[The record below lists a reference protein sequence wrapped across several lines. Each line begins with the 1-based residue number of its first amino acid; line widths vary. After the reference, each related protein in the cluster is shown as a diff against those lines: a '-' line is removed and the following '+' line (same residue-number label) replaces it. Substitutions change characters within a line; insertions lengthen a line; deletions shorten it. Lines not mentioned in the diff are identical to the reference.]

1 MPIAE
6 MRIKNFRAFADSGIV
21 RLGGVTPIAGRN
33 DVGKSGLLHALR
45 VFFEPPKKGGLDLS
59 DLHAK
64 DPNAVAEFE
73 VAFDPA
79 ALTNQ
84 EVQIDAKN
92 KIHLTDDHLVDSRGL
107 LRLRISISAKAITAF
122 EILIQDID
130 DDALFPLAIKNHDQL
145 LELLAANGLP
155 AVKAGKETNQQKRA
169 SLREKA
175 KADGKGL
182 RETWV
187 DATLVEKKL
196 RDILPQLILFTDTA
210 NYGIGETPVQNQF
223 KGIVDKALAAHPNAK
238 QIEDDIRATIQAEF
252 DKVFERL
259 SRLTSTVTS
268 LEANT
273 KVSWKKAVDGIGLS
287 WGDPAGISIPY
298 EMRGAGVRRLFM
310 VAYFQYEAAASLHAA
325 QGPKYIFA
333 VEEPEVH
340 LHPGAQRDLDV
351 AFRELADLGHS
362 VIFTTHSPVFA
373 SSAPLR
379 DVVLVVR
386 PDARAEARQVP
397 RIDEAQIAA
406 ELGVEASDR
415 LVGKN
420 HIILVEGPRDVE
432 FYSNVLSLLYGAGH
446 TTLDPNTVLFLQCG
460 GINNL
465 RFSAT
470 TRCMDSAG
478 LKWAVL
484 TDSDRTAAGA
494 PMGKDVQYLQEKC
507 PSTCSTLKFLVRSN
521 IENYLDPAVVKAV
534 TGIDCVIPHY
544 GLPSDPTGGCLG
556 QRTLKKVKEAGPRV
570 AQQMGAAGII
580 SHSKDANG
588 ISEFVRIFEDIKQ
601 AFGL

>member
-6 MRIKNFRAFADSGIV
+6 MRVKNFRAFADSGVV

-59 DLHAK
+59 DLHAMN
-64 DPNAVAEFE
+64 PNAVAEIE
-73 VAFDPA
+73 VAFKPA
-79 ALTNQ
+79 TLSTQ

-92 KIHLTDDHLVDSRGL
+92 KIHLIDDHLVDSQGL
-107 LRLRISISAKAITAF
+107 LRLRISISEKAITAF

-130 DDALFPLAIKNHDQL
+130 DDALFPLAIKDHDEL
-145 LELLAANGLP
+145 LNLLAANGLP
-155 AVKAGKETNQQKRA
+155 AAKAGKETNQQKRT
-169 SLREKA
+169 SLRQKA
-175 KADGKGL
+175 QADGRGL
-182 RETWV
+182 REAWV
-187 DATLVEKKL
+187 NAVPVEKKF
-196 RDILPQLILFTDTA
+196 RDILPQLILFSDTA

-238 QIEDDIRATIQAEF
+238 QIEDSIQATIQAEF

-259 SRLTSTVTS
+259 TRLTNTVTS

-273 KVSWKKAVDGIGLS
+273 KISWKKAVDGIGLS
-287 WGDPAGISIPY
+287 WGDPAGVSIPY
-298 EMRGAGVRRLFM
+298 EKRGAGVRRLFM

-325 QGPKYIFA
+325 GGPRYIFA

-351 AFRELADLGHS
+351 AFRELADLGHT

-379 DVVLVVR
+379 DIVLVVR
-386 PDARAEARQVP
+386 PDAQAEARQVP
-397 RIDEAQIAA
+397 HIDVAQIAA

-415 LVGKN
+415 LVGKDYV
-420 HIILVEGPRDVE
+420 ILVEGPTDVG
-432 FYSNVLSLLYGAGH
+432 FYSNVLSQLHGAGY
-446 TTLDPNTVLFLQCG
+446 TSLDPDAVLFLQCG
-460 GINNL
+460 GIGNL
-465 RFSAT
+465 RFNVT

-484 TDSDRTAAGA
+484 ADSDRAAVGA
-494 PMGKDVQYLQEKC
+494 PLGKPAQDLQAAC
-507 PSTCSTLKFLVRSN
+507 PATCSALRFLARSN
-521 IENYLDPAVVKAV
+521 IENYLDPAIVRTA
-534 TGIDCVIPHY
+534 TGIDCLIPHY
-544 GLPSDPTGGCLG
+544 GKPTDRAGITLG
-556 QRTLKKVKEAGPRV
+556 KRSLKMVKEAGPSV
-570 AQQMGAAGII
+570 AQQMGAAGIVAY
-580 SHSKDANG
+580 S
-588 ISEFVRIFEDIKQ
+588 
-601 AFGL
+601 

>member
-1 MPIAE
+1 MPITE
-6 MRIKNFRAFADSGIV
+6 MRIKNFRAFADSGV
-21 RLGGVTPIAGRN
+21 VALGGVTPIAGRN

-64 DPNAVAEFE
+64 DPNAVAEIE
-73 VAFDPA
+73 VAFDPTV
-79 ALTNQ
+79 LTTQ

-107 LRLRISISAKAITAF
+107 LHLRISISAKAMTAF

-130 DDALFPLAIKNHDQL
+130 DDKLFPLAIKNHDQL
-145 LELLAANGLP
+145 FDLLAATGLP
-155 AVKAGKETNQQKRA
+155 AVKAGRETNQQKRD

-182 RETWV
+182 REAWV
-187 DATLVEKKL
+187 DATSVEKKL

-238 QIEDDIRATIQAEF
+238 QIEDDIRATIQSEF

-287 WGDPAGISIPY
+287 WGDPAGITIPY

-351 AFRELADLGHS
+351 AFRELADLGHA

-373 SSAPLR
+373 SSAPLK
-379 DVVLVVR
+379 DVVLIVR
-386 PDARAEARQVP
+386 PGARAEARQFP
-397 RIDEAQIAA
+397 RIDAAQIAG

-420 HIILVEGPRDVE
+420 YIILVEGPRDVE
-432 FYSNVLSLLYGAGH
+432 FYSNVLSLLHGAGH
-446 TTLDPNTVLFLQCG
+446 TTLNPNAVLFLQCG
-460 GINNL
+460 GNSNL
-465 RFSAT
+465 RFSVT
-470 TRCMDSAG
+470 TRCMDSVG
-478 LKWAVL
+478 LKWAVIA
-484 TDSDRTAAGA
+484 DSDRTAAGA
-494 PMGKDVQYLQEKC
+494 PMGRDAQYLQTTC
-507 PSTCSTLKFLVRSN
+507 PPTCSAFKFLERSN
-521 IENYLDPAVVKAV
+521 IENYLDPAIVKAV

-544 GLPSDPTGGCLG
+544 GKPTDPAGVILG
-556 QRTLKKVKEAGPRV
+556 KGTLKQIKEAGPRV
-570 AQQMGAAGII
+570 AQQMGAAGIVDY
-580 SHSKDANG
+580 SKDANG
-588 ISEFVRIFEDIKQ
+588 VCEFVGIFEDIKHG
-601 AFGL
+601 FGL

>member
-6 MRIKNFRAFADSGIV
+6 MRVKNFRAFTDSGIV
-21 RLGGVTPIAGRN
+21 TLGGVTPIAGRN

-59 DLHAK
+59 DLHAM
-64 DPNAVAEFE
+64 DPIAVAEIE
-73 VAFDPA
+73 VAFCPA
-79 ALTNQ
+79 ALTTQ

-107 LRLRISISAKAITAF
+107 LRLRISISEKAITAF

-130 DDALFPLAIKNHDQL
+130 DDALFPLAIKDHDEL
-145 LELLAANGLP
+145 LNLLAANGLP
-155 AVKAGKETNQQKRA
+155 AAKAGKETNQQKRT
-169 SLREKA
+169 SLRQKA
-175 KADGKGL
+175 QADGKGL
-182 RETWV
+182 REAWV
-187 DATLVEKKL
+187 NAIPVEKKL
-196 RDILPQLILFTDTA
+196 RDILPQLILFSDTA

-238 QIEDDIRATIQAEF
+238 QIEDSIQATIQAEF

-273 KVSWKKAVDGIGLS
+273 KISWKKAVDGIGLS

-298 EMRGAGVRRLFM
+298 EKRGAGVRRLFM
-310 VAYFQYEAAASLHAA
+310 VAYFQYEAAASLHAG

-340 LHPGAQRDLDV
+340 LHPGAQRDLDA
-351 AFRELADLGHS
+351 AFRELVDLGHA

-397 RIDEAQIAA
+397 RIDAVQIAE

-420 HIILVEGPRDVE
+420 YVILVEGPRDVE
-432 FYSNVLSLLYGAGH
+432 FYSNVLSQLHSAGH
-446 TTLDPNTVLFLQCG
+446 TALDPNDVLFLQCG

-465 RFSAT
+465 RFSVT
-470 TRCMDSAG
+470 TRCMDSAA

-484 TDSDRTAAGA
+484 ADSDRTAAGA
-494 PMGKDVQYLQEKC
+494 PVGKDAQDLQARC
-507 PSTCSTLKFLVRSN
+507 PPTCSALKFLSRSN
-521 IENYLDPAVVKAV
+521 IENYLDPALVRAV

-544 GLPSDPTGGCLG
+544 GKPTDPAGHSFGKG
-556 QRTLKKVKEAGPRV
+556 TLKKIKDAGPSV

-580 SHSKDANG
+580 AHSQDANG
-588 ISEFVRIFEDIKQ
+588 VSEFVGIFNDFKQ